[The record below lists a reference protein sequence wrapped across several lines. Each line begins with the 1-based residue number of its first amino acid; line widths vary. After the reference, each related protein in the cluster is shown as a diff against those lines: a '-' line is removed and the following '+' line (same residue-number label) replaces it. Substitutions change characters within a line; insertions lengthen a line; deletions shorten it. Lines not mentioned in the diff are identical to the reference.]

1 MGGRKMT
8 RIGIITDIHN
18 NAVAL
23 KTILKELEK
32 RKCDEIICCGDIIG
46 IGAYPEETDS
56 FVCVSS
62 EIYEKL
68 KIRLF
73 DRRKDC
79 SVFIQ
84 YPDVST
90 YKNRQ
95 EIEGGINIAYAARL
109 DKKVKRSNFLM
120 ELIEKME
127 KEDINYRL
135 YIAGDGECLEEIR
148 EFVENKNLSDRVNV
162 CGILSFC
169 EMKEFWKDKHIFLNF
184 SIKEGM
190 SLSLLEAMSQGVV
203 PIVTDTSGVRNVID
217 DNKNGFIVNGV
228 DEMIKIIVMLS
239 KNPQIYQTIS
249 KNAYEVIRKG
259 YINNKKEN
267 EKILLPC

>member
-1 MGGRKMT
+1 MT

-23 KTILKELEK
+23 KAILKELEK

-95 EIEGGINIAYAARL
+95 EIEGG
-109 DKKVKRSNFLM
+109 DKYSVCSPFRQKG
-120 ELIEKME
+120 EK
-127 KEDINYRL
+127 KSFFNGI
-135 YIAGDGECLEEIR
+135 
-148 EFVENKNLSDRVNV
+148 DR
-162 CGILSFC
+162 
-169 EMKEFWKDKHIFLNF
+169 
-184 SIKEGM
+184 
-190 SLSLLEAMSQGVV
+190 
-203 PIVTDTSGVRNVID
+203 
-217 DNKNGFIVNGV
+217 KNG
-228 DEMIKIIVMLS
+228 KRR
-239 KNPQIYQTIS
+239 Y
-249 KNAYEVIRKG
+249 
-259 YINNKKEN
+259 
-267 EKILLPC
+267 